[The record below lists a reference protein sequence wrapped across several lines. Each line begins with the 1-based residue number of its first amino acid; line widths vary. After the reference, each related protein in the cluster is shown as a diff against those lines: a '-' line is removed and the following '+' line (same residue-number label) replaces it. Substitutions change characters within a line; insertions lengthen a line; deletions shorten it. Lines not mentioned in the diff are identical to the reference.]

1 MRHQMRAA
9 TAALGILAGSA
20 FAGPS
25 FSNSLTSQAG
35 LGPNLLESDTSDP
48 NRVVSYS
55 AFGAQFGTALG
66 GNEGRNYIRTSAT
79 DYNAVDFVA
88 EVTMDFSS
96 GIPGFFGF
104 GGGNVATF
112 GTPDW
117 DAADTLWLEQ
127 APGGGSL
134 FTYDLGGAGPNL
146 MGGAGFS
153 AAGTVARVRMA
164 YDAAAQT
171 VTFSI
176 DADYA
181 GGGFVADATLAPVDV
196 SFLFTNGEEAR
207 IYAGGGGGV
216 TLRDFSV
223 TVVPAPG
230 AAALLALGGLMGVR
244 RRR

>member
-1 MRHQMRAA
+1 MRSKMMAA
-9 TAALGILAGSA
+9 AAALSVLGGSA
-20 FAGPS
+20 TAGPS
-25 FSNSLTSQAG
+25 FFNSMTSQGG
-35 LGPNLLESDTSDP
+35 LGPDLLESDTGDA
-48 NRVVSYS
+48 NRVISYS
-55 AFGAQFGTALG
+55 ASGAQFGTALG
-66 GNEGRNYIRTSAT
+66 GNEGRNYIRTSAS
-79 DYNAVDFVA
+79 DYNAADFVA
-88 EVTMDFSS
+88 EVTMDFSA
-96 GIPGFFGF
+96 GIPAFFGF

-117 DAADTLWLEQ
+117 DTADTLWLEQ

-153 AAGTVARVRMA
+153 TAGAVARVRMA
-164 YDAAAQT
+164 YDAAGQT
-171 VTFSI
+171 VSFSI

-181 GGGFVADATLAPVDV
+181 GGDFTADATLAAVDV

-230 AAALLALGGLMGVR
+230 VGAMMAIAGLVGVR